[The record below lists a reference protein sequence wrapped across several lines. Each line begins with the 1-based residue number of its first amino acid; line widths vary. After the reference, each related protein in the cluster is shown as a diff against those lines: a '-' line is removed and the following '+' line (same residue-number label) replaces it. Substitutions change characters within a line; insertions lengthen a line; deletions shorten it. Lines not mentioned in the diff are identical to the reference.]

1 VLGGWLTESFGWQ
14 WVFAINPPLALVA
27 VALLMAHAPPD
38 QHEARRFDFAGA
50 AILAFALGMIAW
62 ALSQAGPDK
71 PGMPKVV
78 PIVAA
83 AALGVAALAAYA
95 LWERAT
101 AHPMTPPFL
110 ARNRT
115 FVALNVATLLIYTAL
130 GIMFF
135 LLSFELIDQRRLS
148 PTEAGLVFLPFTL
161 GVGFLSQPFG
171 AMADKIGARA
181 MLIAG
186 PLGAAFALV
195 LLALGETASLALGVV
210 APMALLGLSLAVLVA
225 PLTASVMSSVADADQ
240 GLASGVNNA
249 VSRIAQLVGIALAA
263 DVAAYAFGYKVG
275 LIVAAVLS
283 AGGAIVIAAMLPSP
297 GRLHASNQ

>member
-1 VLGGWLTESFGWQ
+1 
-14 WVFAINPPLALVA
+14 
-27 VALLMAHAPPD
+27 
-38 QHEARRFDFAGA
+38 
-50 AILAFALGMIAW
+50 
-62 ALSQAGPDK
+62 
-71 PGMPKVV
+71 
-78 PIVAA
+78 
-83 AALGVAALAAYA
+83 
-95 LWERAT
+95 
-101 AHPMTPPFL
+101 MTPPFL
-110 ARNRT
+110 ARNRA